1 MKEIKL
7 DFGNGRVEHIK
18 LQELPIEELKSTKN
32 GTWIMISKPPE
43 YGLNIVALGKFSQ
56 YCSDSG
62 YLSLYCEQED
72 KKINGVEYCY
82 SERFKPIG
90 ETFWREVL

>member
-18 LQELPIEELKSTKN
+18 LEELPIEELKSTKY

-43 YGLNIVALGKFSQ
+43 YGIDIEAFGQLTSSPNNAKVTLRLPPPNQGTGIE
-56 YCSDSG
+56 C
-62 YLSLYCEQED
+62 C
-72 KKINGVEYCY
+72 
-82 SERFKPIG
+82 PIG
-90 ETFWREVL
+90 KTFWREVL